1 MTSKIDLEELH
12 EKFFELKL
20 KDFMN
25 FSERVVVEY
34 NGQQQIVGVTY
45 LSNKVV
51 SRLGTSNIKN
61 LIQSLELK
69 PFEMIVII
77 DRCARGHA

>member
-25 FSERVVVEY
+25 FSERVSVEY

-77 DRCARGHA
+77 DRSARGHV